1 MGDVGDVG
9 DVGETDA
16 VGVDCG
22 TAYAIDISV
31 GEDEEV
37 DVLVEEVSSTRLK
50 EEVSFC
56 PALMRSV
63 GKS

>member
-1 MGDVGDVG
+1 MGDASGI
-9 DVGETDA
+9 GETGA
-16 VGVDCG
+16 VGVGG